1 MNPDPAQL
9 PEQNSSSFL
18 DLQAITVEARTTLRD
33 NPLQSGIELPLVS
46 DQLEASPQDHS
57 PEDQIPKDQEPNQSE
72 EVIQE
77 KKPILGQQP
86 PQVPQQETPEIKIS
100 QSDPSALNEPAPQPV
115 AQIPIA
121 RKKDRIQLNKKMKNA
136 GYTHLALYD
145 ENRKTNLA
153 TLKSM
158 LDTL

>member
-1 MNPDPAQL
+1 MNPDLAKL
-9 PEQNSSSFL
+9 PEQNSSSLL
-18 DLQAITVEARTTLRD
+18 DLQAISVEARTTLRD
-33 NPLQSGIELPLVS
+33 NPLQPGIELPLQS
-46 DQLEASPQDHS
+46 DQLEASPQDRS

-86 PQVPQQETPEIKIS
+86 PQVLQQETPENKIS
-100 QSDPSALNEPAPQPV
+100 QSDHSALNEPAPQPV

-153 TLKSM
+153 TLKGI